1 MTTETKGTVVLG
13 FGPQP
18 ISWLKDAEKIAGR
31 GAVLDADIARMAG
44 ANLAAGTPEAIA
56 SLRKR
61 LEAGATLEAI
71 TQNPGLSVDAVRWL
85 ACGQRGLSSES
96 IFQHLTGI
104 PTLKDHW
111 QSEFPRTP
119 SDPDDMRRCRLLL
132 EQVPE
137 LEPLFRRRMASASK
151 QWAALVQRWDEICA
165 VMDEES
171 PEWRAGKGRA
181 SKTYD
186 LMRVILRGAA

>member
-13 FGPQP
+13 FGPQELYW
-18 ISWLKDAEKIAGR
+18 ISKAQKIVGQRAQI
-31 GAVLDADIARMAG
+31 DMNIARMAG
-44 ANLAAGTPEAIA
+44 ADTAVGTPAALEA
-56 SLRKR
+56 LRKR

-71 TQNPGLSVDAVRWL
+71 TQNPGLSPDAVRWL

-96 IFQHLTGI
+96 IFQYLTGI
-104 PTLKDHW
+104 QVLKDHW

-137 LEPLFRRRMASASK
+137 LEPLFRKRMASASK
-151 QWAALVQRWDEICA
+151 DWAALVQRWDEICA
-165 VMDEES
+165 VMDKES
-171 PEWRAGKGRA
+171 PQWRDGKGSA
-181 SKTYD
+181 PETYR
-186 LMRVILRGAA
+186 LMKQVLGA

>member
-1 MTTETKGTVVLG
+1 MLG

-44 ANLAAGTPEAIA
+44 ANLAAGTPEALA
-56 SLRKR
+56 ALRQR
-61 LEAGATLEAI
+61 LEAGATLAEV
-71 TQNPGLSVDAVRWL
+71 QGNPGLSPEALRWL
-85 ACGQRGLSSES
+85 ACGHRGLSSES
-96 IFQHLTGI
+96 IFQYLTGI
-104 PTLKDHW
+104 QVLKGHW

-119 SDPDDMRRCRLLL
+119 IDPDDMRRCRLLL

-137 LEPLFRRRMASASK
+137 LEPIFRKRMASASK
-151 QWAALVQRWDEICA
+151 RWAALVQRWDEICA

-181 SKTYD
+181 PKTYD
-186 LMRVILRGAA
+186 LMRVILEGAA